1 MSERRL
7 GMSEVPRRAAW
18 TLAVG
23 LCWLI
28 VAAPAQ
34 AKLDRVT
41 GGQQTV
47 SPSSAIANLVAFLR
61 AHGITVTAIPPAKSV
76 HGSLTMPIIGGSMT
90 VPNMQGV
97 MECKGGLQFKERTR
111 VLRVRDYRLSHQNG
125 SATLSALVSG
135 KRVSLRRIALAHMLV
150 TKTNTSGKNGT
161 MTGGLK
167 ITATWAHL
175 IDQLLGKQVLKAGA
189 DLGDLSASV
198 HFA

>member
-1 MSERRL
+1 M
-7 GMSEVPRRAAW
+7 
-18 TLAVG
+18 LAVA

-34 AKLDRVT
+34 AKLDRIT

-61 AHGITVTAIPPAKSV
+61 AHGITVTAIPPAKTV
-76 HGSLTMPIIGGSMT
+76 HGSLTMPIVAGSMT
-90 VPNMQGV
+90 LPNMHGV
-97 MECKGGLQFKERTR
+97 MQCKGGLQFREGTR
-111 VLRVRDYRLSHQNG
+111 VLRVREYRLSHQRG

-135 KRVSLRRIALAHMLV
+135 TRVSLHRIALAHMLV

-161 MTGGLK
+161 MSGGLK

-175 IDQLLGKQVLKAGA
+175 IDQLLGKPALKAGA